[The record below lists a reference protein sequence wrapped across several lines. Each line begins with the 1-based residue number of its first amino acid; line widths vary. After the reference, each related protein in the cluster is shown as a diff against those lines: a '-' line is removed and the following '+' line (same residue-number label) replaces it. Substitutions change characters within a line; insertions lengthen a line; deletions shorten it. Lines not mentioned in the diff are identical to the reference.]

1 MTDARSRSEAR
12 HAAVRAIVAAIL
24 AGGAAVL
31 TRQGGAPWSVAIPL
45 AAGAAAFAAWRT
57 VAGACGGFLLM
68 LLAALAALGSG
79 SHDVGRLGPVL
90 PALAGLEL
98 LGPATVVAVARA
110 RHPRKVSRRLLG
122 AWLAS
127 SGLVAVGLALATRD
141 GARAA
146 GGALLAGALAYRLGV
161 VPAYAWAPM
170 LLRHPSRRISAT
182 GVLAAAASAGA
193 LALTMAHLPEPAMA
207 RLALVALAGSAA
219 PWAAW
224 QARHQ
229 WRRDPACAKTYAVV
243 ALMSLVVLLLSAL
256 HGLRGAG

>member
-1 MTDARSRSEAR
+1 MADARARPEAR

-24 AGGAAVL
+24 AGGAAAL
-31 TRQGGAPWSVAIPL
+31 MRRGGAPWSVAILL

-68 LLAALAALGSG
+68 LLAALGALGAG
-79 SHDVGRLGPVL
+79 SHELQPLGPVL

-110 RHPRKVSRRLLG
+110 RRPRKVSRRLLG

-127 SGLVAVGLALATRD
+127 SGLVAVGLALVTRP
-141 GARAA
+141 GTRAA

-170 LLRHPSRRISAT
+170 LLRHPARRIRMT
-182 GVLAAAASAGA
+182 GVLATAASAGT
-193 LALTMAHLPEPAMA
+193 LALTMAHLPEPAVA
-207 RLALVALAGSAA
+207 RLALLALSATA
-219 PWAAW
+219 LPWAAW
-224 QARHQ
+224 QAVHQ
-229 WRRDPACAKTYAVV
+229 WRRDPPCARTYGVV
-243 ALMSLVVLLLSAL
+243 ALLSLGVLLLGWRS
-256 HGLRGAG
+256 

>member
-1 MTDARSRSEAR
+1 MTDARSPSETR
-12 HAAVRAIVAAIL
+12 HAAERAIVAAVL
-24 AGGAAVL
+24 AGGATAL
-31 TRQGGAPWSVAIPL
+31 ARQGGAPWSVALPL

-57 VAGACGGFLLM
+57 VAGACGGFGLM
-68 LLAALAALGSG
+68 LLASVVALGTG
-79 SHDVGRLGPVL
+79 SHDLGRLGPVL

-110 RHPRKVSRRLLG
+110 RRPHRVSRRLLG
-122 AWLAS
+122 SWLAS
-127 SGLVAVGLALATRD
+127 SGLVAVGLALATRV

-170 LLRHPSRRISAT
+170 LLRHPSRRIGAT

-207 RLALVALAGSAA
+207 RLALLALAGAA
-219 PWAAW
+219 LPWATW
-224 QARHQ
+224 QALHQ
-229 WRRDPACAKTYAVV
+229 WRRDPACARTYGVV
-243 ALMSLVVLLLSAL
+243 ALMSLAVLLF
-256 HGLRGAG
+256 GARS